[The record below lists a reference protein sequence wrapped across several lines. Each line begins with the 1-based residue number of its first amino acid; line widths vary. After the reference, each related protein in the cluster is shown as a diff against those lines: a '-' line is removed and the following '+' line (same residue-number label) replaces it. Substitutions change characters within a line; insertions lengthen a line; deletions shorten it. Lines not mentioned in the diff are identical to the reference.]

1 MLGLD
6 ESDAQRQQL
15 DVYREYFQEP
25 FILATAAYYKAESAA
40 FSSNNS
46 VSDYMKRAET
56 RLQEDVDR
64 GGECPTERS
73 VAHLVADL
81 SQLKETCEKVL
92 IAAHSDLMWDEFQSL
107 LDGDRS
113 DGKHAHCWGRRNC

>member
-56 RLQEDVDR
+56 RLQEEVDR
-64 GGECPTERS
+64 VNLYLHDTTTKEVS
-73 VAHLVADL
+73 VLPNDL
-81 SQLKETCEKVL
+81 LRTWWL
-92 IAAHSDLMWDEFQSL
+92 TSL
-107 LDGDRS
+107 S
-113 DGKHAHCWGRRNC
+113 SRRLARRF